1 MTKKELL
8 QLINECIQEH
18 NTLNEGVILGT
29 YDIAKNIV
37 DKFKKF
43 YTSKNLNND
52 LIQYLG
58 KHNKKFK
65 NITTIANI
73 KLSPNDI
80 NYFAEFLNEKFF
92 YNLTYTTG
100 KYQFD
105 NSEPLE
111 ISQYIKFLKTI
122 QNKDKLNHI
131 LKNTKFINADT
142 PVPINI
148 SIRGENVI
156 GSLKSPPYYYN
167 VAESTILIN
176 VNEVFLKQN
185 KQNKQLKQL
194 IDPYEIDYRELTDY
208 LDHELIHFFQ
218 YLRTLKNMSD
228 VNKFINNKEIK
239 LMKQQKPSYLN
250 ISDEQYAK
258 NVDYYNDKFEL
269 MTQSKEIINSFLK
282 KEINKYHKKYPN
294 YSINDIKNAILQGLK
309 TDVSSNKSSYFLN
322 TYIKIFRFINY
333 LTPSN
338 KKKFFTYLY
347 KYLTQS
353 DYSQYLDNPS
363 SPSTTTTKQ
372 QPIN

>member
-29 YDIAKNIV
+29 YNIAKNIV

-65 NITTIANI
+65 NITTIANT
-73 KLSPNDI
+73 KLSPNDVH
-80 NYFAEFLNEKFF
+80 YFAEFLNEKFF
-92 YNLTYTTG
+92 DNLTYING
-100 KYQFD
+100 RYQFD

-142 PVPINI
+142 PVPIKI

-156 GSLKSPPYYYN
+156 GSLSSLPYSN

-185 KQNKQLKQL
+185 KQL
-194 IDPYEIDYRELTDY
+194 IDPNEIDYRELIGT

-218 YLRTLKNMSD
+218 YLRTLKNTSD
-228 VNKFINNKEIK
+228 VNKFKNNKEIK
-239 LMKQQKPSYLN
+239 LMKQQKPSNLN
-250 ISDEQYAK
+250 ISDEEYAK
-258 NVDYYNDKFEL
+258 NVDYYNNKFEL
-269 MTQSKEIINSFLK
+269 MTHSKDIINSFLK
-282 KEINKYHKKYPN
+282 KEIGLYLKYHPN
-294 YSINDIKNAILQGLK
+294 LSIDDIKNAILQGLK
-309 TDVSSNKSSYFLN
+309 TDVSSNKSPYFLN
-322 TYIKIFRFINY
+322 TYIKIFSILYY

-363 SPSTTTTKQ
+363 SPSTTTTKKE
-372 QPIN
+372 PIN